1 MPTAGTNSPRAQN
14 APSQQ
19 PESKSRWTTRQL
31 VTLSLMCALAILLS
45 FIEFPIFPS
54 ASFLKLDV
62 SLIPAVVMGFAYG
75 APSGLLC
82 GIACAVAHGIITGD
96 WVGSLMNTIVAIV
109 YILPASLIYMKM
121 KNVKGAIIGL
131 SISTVCLIVGV
142 SAANLVIDP
151 AFYGIPFD
159 VVAGLIFPAIVPFNL
174 IKGIAVSVLSVI
186 VFKSIKGYID
196 AEQADY
202 GVR

>member
-1 MPTAGTNSPRAQN
+1 
-14 APSQQ
+14 
-19 PESKSRWTTRQL
+19 
-31 VTLSLMCALAILLS
+31 MCALAILLS

-96 WVGSLMNTIVAIV
+96 WVGSLMNIIVAIV
-109 YILPASLIYMKM
+109 YILPASLIYRRLD
-121 KNVKGAIIGL
+121 NLKGAVIGL
-131 SISTVCLIVGV
+131 SLATICLIAGV

-159 VVAGLIFPAIVPFNL
+159 VVAALVFPAIVPFNL
-174 IKGIAVSVLSVI
+174 IKGIVVSVLSI
-186 VFKSIKGYID
+186 LVFKSVKNIID
-196 AEQADY
+196 DDQIDY
-202 GVR
+202 GVQ